1 MCVQRVLEGLAG
13 PSTSIRE
20 DQRPLPT
27 LGAGVDGGFYLGCN
41 LDKGQGAGLGF
52 LQLSSVIWTSPPRT
66 FLLPLSPSLHG
77 LTVVSPTKLAVL
89 WGERHF
95 NREKCHIILL
105 REAAQAKAERG
116 SLSRDV
122 AGISRDYCQWWK

>member
-1 MCVQRVLEGLAG
+1 MGMSL
-13 PSTSIRE
+13 
-20 DQRPLPT
+20 
-27 LGAGVDGGFYLGCN
+27 
-41 LDKGQGAGLGF
+41 GQGVGCWFRISAAELCD
-52 LQLSSVIWTSPPRT
+52 LHISPPRN

-105 REAAQAKAERG
+105 REAAQAKAERAARC
-116 SLSRDV
+116 SDV
-122 AGISRDYCQWWK
+122 AGISRDCCQWWK